1 MSTQGGLRQLA
12 EVANAD
18 FPELFAARERT
29 ASELEDRRQKLS
41 SLACDQDVAVGLMG
55 SWGRS
60 ELTSE
65 SDDDFMLLIDG
76 PLRNEFEPSMEQVRA
91 VLGREG
97 RAPGPEDIFGQP
109 VSAVDL
115 REKIGLDRDNN
126 ANLTRRMLLLL
137 ESVPAC
143 NSNVWDA
150 VRQSCLDGNMSTEVK
165 PYRPPRFLLNDIV
178 RYWRTVAV
186 DFEAKHRSREGEGWG
201 LRNAKLRLSRKLL
214 FSSGLLP
221 VLECHSRT
229 TEEIPGFLA
238 ERFALLPTDRVAEAF
253 LAYDAV
259 EPGVRTFRA
268 YDEFLKLLNDSQF
281 RAALKTL
288 ALEDADTSPEF
299 QRVRHIGREFQAG
312 LLSLLFDTD
321 ELYPLVREF
330 AIY

>member
-12 EVANAD
+12 DVANAD

-29 ASELEDRRQKLS
+29 TSELEDRRQKLS

-76 PLRNEFEPSMEQVRA
+76 PLRNEFEPSMDQVRA
-91 VLGREG
+91 VLGGEG
-97 RAPGPEDIFGQP
+97 RAPGPEAIFGQP
-109 VSAVDL
+109 VSAADL

-137 ESVPAC
+137 ESVPAR

-150 VRQSCLDGNMSTEVK
+150 VRQSCLDGYMSTEVK

-201 LRNAKLRLSRKLL
+201 LRNAKLPLSQAPLL
-214 FSSGLLP
+214 ERP
-221 VLECHSRT
+221 AART
-229 TEEIPGFLA
+229 RVPQSNNRRNPRIP
-238 ERFALLPTDRVAEAF
+238 
-253 LAYDAV
+253 
-259 EPGVRTFRA
+259 
-268 YDEFLKLLNDSQF
+268 S
-281 RAALKTL
+281 
-288 ALEDADTSPEF
+288 
-299 QRVRHIGREFQAG
+299 
-312 LLSLLFDTD
+312 
-321 ELYPLVREF
+321 
-330 AIY
+330 